1 MSRTAALGAR
11 RASASRGSESRT
23 IAAWAADH
31 VAAFGHTIGVD
42 CQGGDAQVYADH
54 RVRPHRLANSALD
67 FSEGARA
74 ISANGRPSRGN
85 KPDPSYRSR
94 LEDVAQEAAESYSAS
109 ARSEP

>member
-1 MSRTAALGAR
+1 MSHTAALGAR

-31 VAAFGHTIGVD
+31 VAAFGQTIGAD

-67 FSEGARA
+67 LDSEGARA
-74 ISANGRPSRGN
+74 IPANGRPRRRN
-85 KPDPSYRSR
+85 KRIR
-94 LEDVAQEAAESYSAS
+94 
-109 ARSEP
+109 